1 MFQCNTSNIQPHS
14 NTHQTLCAL
23 KHTVYV
29 SSVRVS
35 PCCHII
41 YRVATATKLG
51 KSHCLYVPLEAR
63 FKVKHN
69 SSIVNTQ
76 RESVWSHF
84 THDVRQFAEEVEEE
98 GRG

>member
-1 MFQCNTSNIQPHS
+1 MFQCSTSNVQPHS
-14 NTHQTLCAL
+14 NTHQYTLCAL

-51 KSHCLYVPLEAR
+51 KSLCLYVPLEAR

-69 SSIVNTQ
+69 SSIANTQ
-76 RESVWSHF
+76 RESSHM
-84 THDVRQFAEEVEEE
+84 T
-98 GRG
+98 